1 MRFRIFVAAFVVG
14 VAGCTTPPLTPG
26 EARIV
31 ERAVIAPYQL
41 HDQCMRLETGERLD
55 WRYESSEPIA
65 FNIHYREGIADMS
78 PIVRDHS
85 TIDAGTFE
93 ARSAQAYC
101 LTWEA
106 GAAGAIIGYRMLLR
120 PAAR

>member
-1 MRFRIFVAAFVVG
+1 MRQRVLVAAFAASI
-14 VAGCTTPPLTPG
+14 AGCTTPPLAPG
-26 EARIV
+26 DPRIV
-31 ERAVIAPYQL
+31 ERVVIAPYQL
-41 HDQCMRLETGERLD
+41 HDQCVRLETGDRLD
-55 WRYESSEPIA
+55 WRYESTEPVA
-65 FNIHYREGIADMS
+65 FNIHYREGNADMS
-78 PIVRDHS
+78 PIVREHS

-93 ARSAQAYC
+93 ARSPQSYC